1 MIGDVTVSRRKR
13 KHQDEGDKAEIDL
26 TPMLDVVFIMLIFF
40 IVTASFVK
48 ERTLNV
54 NVPENADA
62 PPPPPTNE
70 NKTIVVQVD
79 AQNEVFIDGRRVDIR
94 SVRSL
99 IAQKNA
105 ANPGGGVVVR
115 AHENSLTETYV
126 KIADASRDAN
136 VMDVSLVPYNDR
148 GR

>member
-1 MIGDVTVSRRKR
+1 MSRRKR
-13 KHQDEGDKAEIDL
+13 KIQDEGDKAEIDL

-48 ERTLNV
+48 EKTINV

-62 PPPPPTNE
+62 PPPPPSDDNSTIL
-70 NKTIVVQVD
+70 IVVDDQD
-79 AQNEVFIDGRRVDIR
+79 EVFIDGRRVDIR

-99 IAQKNA
+99 IAQKSA

-115 AHENSLTETYV
+115 AHEDSTTETYV
-126 KIADASRDAN
+126 AIADASQDASVYN
-136 VMDVSLVPYNDR
+136 ISLVTYGDPKR
-148 GR
+148 

>member
-1 MIGDVTVSRRKR
+1 VSRRKR
-13 KHQDEGDKAEIDL
+13 KSQDEGDKAEIDL

-48 ERTLNV
+48 EKALNV
-54 NVPENADA
+54 NVPENSTAQ
-62 PPPPPTNE
+62 PPPSGE
-70 NKTIVVQVD
+70 NKTILIVVD
-79 AQNEVFIDGRRVDIR
+79 AQNEVFIDGRRVDVH

-115 AHENSLTETYV
+115 AHEDSSTETYV

-136 VMDVSLVPYNDR
+136 VMDVSLIPYADSNR
-148 GR
+148 